1 MVLDPIRIEVHA
13 FHRSPRPPVV
23 IGAER
28 VIQQKF
34 GPSLRSVDFERDYSR
49 RPDQDAVVA
58 LLRDHKGTL
67 LDSKAAAKFGRQLED
82 RGGSNGACSQK
93 KGRGGS
99 VLPGPAAGTHR
110 CAYGSLAPP
119 RTRRRK

>member
-67 LDSKAAAKFGRQLED
+67 LDSKAAAKFGRQLKTEGFH
-82 RGGSNGACSQK
+82 RRMLAQK
-93 KGRGGS
+93 RKRR
-99 VLPGPAAGTHR
+99 VRFTRTRRWAHR